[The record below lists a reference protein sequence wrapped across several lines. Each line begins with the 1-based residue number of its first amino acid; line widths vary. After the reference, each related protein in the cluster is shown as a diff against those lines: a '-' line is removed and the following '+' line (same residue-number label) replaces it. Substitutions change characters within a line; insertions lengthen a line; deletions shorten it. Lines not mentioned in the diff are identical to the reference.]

1 MVCRR
6 RHAQENNSDRNQAIL
21 PLTHFTTTPQTLMD
35 PGAIH
40 YIFILPAL
48 LVFRWSFLATN
59 GCRALLRNLH
69 PQIWEVV
76 ILSYSLLLPPG
87 VQSAALICWEAEFGA
102 IGWAQ
107 NQTLRGTLMDPE
119 FQTLRRTLRGTL
131 VESRIPHSDP
141 EFRTLDPGFESRIPD
156 SNPEFRIPDS
166 SPEFR
171 IRIQNPEFR
180 IPDSGFESRI
190 PDSNPEFRIPDSGF
204 RIPVSGFRIPDSS
217 PEIRI

>member
-1 MVCRR
+1 M
-6 RHAQENNSDRNQAIL
+6 
-21 PLTHFTTTPQTLMD
+21 THFTTTPQTLMD

-48 LVFRWSFLATN
+48 LVFRWSFLAI
-59 GCRALLRNLH
+59 LRNLH

-76 ILSYSLLLPPG
+76 ILSYSLLLLPG
-87 VQSAALICWEAEFGA
+87 VQSAALICWDGEFGA
-102 IGWAQ
+102 LGWAQ

-131 VESRIPHSDP
+131 
-141 EFRTLDPGFESRIPD
+141 FESRMSD
-156 SNPEFRIPDS
+156 SDPEFRIPDS
-166 SPEFR
+166 SPEFW

-204 RIPVSGFRIPDSS
+204 RIPDSGFT
-217 PEIRI
+217 PEWTSQVWLSG